1 MAGNPK
7 KRARELQAALQAA
20 PNVDPVG
27 LHTAA
32 PRAGAATRGIEP
44 LDTDH
49 EGYARE
55 RTHARTRAREPI
67 PVHRVPLGPTT
78 RNSVDQRTALDLAT
92 LADQLQPGLT
102 VRLERLR
109 PTWAAGWVE
118 DVPIDDA
125 DLGGLLDYLSH
136 EHGGQM
142 YRATVLA
149 SDGSQLYTARIPIAG
164 APRRRGRVLAREAWE
179 GLPEPAQV
187 VAPVAAAQAPQSQL
201 GDLLQVMQ
209 AMQKQGDARQDA
221 TLGAVEKMVA
231 SQQKQTADL
240 MTALFRNNAP
250 PNLRAQLAELVS
262 ATQAIEEIREVLGG
276 PERGAAPPVA
286 SDDDGRSQVNRILER
301 VAADALSQ
309 GLRNDA
315 TRGQAPSAPPST
327 QPRPQPPA
335 RPNHARRVQP
345 RTARKPSP

>member
-7 KRARELQAALQAA
+7 KRARELQAALAAA
-20 PNVDPVG
+20 PNLDPDE

-32 PRAGAATRGIEP
+32 PRPGPATRGIEP
-44 LDTDH
+44 LDA
-49 EGYARE
+49 EGGGYAHA
-55 RTHARTRAREPI
+55 RTHARARARETPM
-67 PVHRVPLGPTT
+67 HRVPIGPTT
-78 RNSVDQRTALDLAT
+78 RNSVDSRTALDLAT
-92 LADQLQPGLT
+92 LANQLQPGLT

-149 SDGSQLYTARIPIAG
+149 SDGSQLYTARVPIAG
-164 APRRRGRVLAREAWE
+164 PPRRRGRVLPREAWE
-179 GLPEPAQV
+179 GLPEPGQV
-187 VAPVAAAQAPQSQL
+187 VHAPSAPQAQSSQL
-201 GDLLQVMQ
+201 GDLVQLMQ
-209 AMQKQGDARQDA
+209 AMQGQGDARQDA
-221 TLGAVEKMVA
+221 TLGAVREMVQA
-231 SQQKQTADL
+231 QQRQTADL

-250 PNLRAQLAELVS
+250 PNLRAQLNELVS

-276 PERGAAPPVA
+276 PARDAPPPA
-286 SDDDGRSQVNRILER
+286 SDDDRPQVNRILER
-301 VAADALSQ
+301 IAADALSQ

-315 TRGQAPSAPPST
+315 TRGQAPSAPAPQQRPA
-327 QPRPQPPA
+327 QPPQPT

-345 RTARKPSP
+345 RTARPAKP

>member
-20 PNVDPVG
+20 PNVDPDE

-32 PRAGAATRGIEP
+32 PRPGAATRGIEP
-44 LDTDH
+44 LDM
-49 EGYARE
+49 EGGGYAPARA
-55 RTHARTRAREPI
+55 RARTRASEPH
-67 PVHRVPLGPTT
+67 PMHRGASPGPLT
-78 RNSVDQRTALDLAT
+78 RNSVDQRTAADLAT
-92 LADQLQPGLT
+92 LANQLAPGLT

-125 DLGGLLDYLSH
+125 DLGGLLDYLAH

-149 SDGSQLYTARIPIAG
+149 SDGSQLYTARVPIAG

-187 VAPVAAAQAPQSQL
+187 VAQAPAAQAPQSQL
-201 GDLLQVMQ
+201 ADLVQLMQ
-209 AMQKQGDARQDA
+209 AMQSQGNARQDA
-221 TLGAVEKMVA
+221 VLGAVREMVNA
-231 SQQKQTADL
+231 NQRQTHEL
-240 MTALFRNNAP
+240 LTALFQRPDAP
-250 PNLRAQLAELVS
+250 QAPNFRAQLAELAAAS
-262 ATQAIEEIREVLGG
+262 EALEEVREVLGAG
-276 PERGAAPPVA
+276 ARAPAAAP
-286 SDDDGRSQVNRILER
+286 DDERSGMNRIIER
-301 VAADALSQ
+301 IAADALSQ

-315 TRGQAPSAPPST
+315 ARGQAPSAPAP
-327 QPRPQPPA
+327 QQRPQPPA

-345 RTARKPSP
+345 RPVRTPKP